1 MVKEEIDVGRYF
13 QRIGYDDDGRPSLAA
28 LKAIQARHT
37 EAIAFENIDPLLGRP
52 VLLDSASLA
61 RKLVDEG
68 RGGYCFEHNLLFKH
82 VLETLGWRVYG
93 LAARVLW
100 NRPDEEAIAPRSHML
115 LRVELEDESYIVDVG
130 FGGRTP
136 TAPLR
141 LDPAGEDPGVEQATP
156 HEPFRLQKAGRD
168 GAGDDFDLQCRIGD
182 AWKTLYR
189 FDLQR
194 QQACDYTF
202 ANHYLST
209 HPQSP
214 FVAGL
219 FAARPARGR
228 RYALLNNRL
237 SIHHMN
243 GTEEQRALTT
253 TAEIR
258 DALEDLFLI
267 RLPADVRDAM
277 DRRCIAFL
285 QG

>member
-1 MVKEEIDVGRYF
+1 MRHGECGMVKEENVGRYF
-13 QRIGYDDDGRPSLAA
+13 QRIGYGGDGRPSLAA
-28 LKAIQARHT
+28 LKAMQARHT
-37 EAIAFENIDPLLGRP
+37 EAMAFENIDPLLGRP
-52 VLLDSASLA
+52 VLLDTASLA

-68 RGGYCFEHNLLFKH
+68 RGGYCFEQNLLFKH
-82 VLETLGWRVYG
+82 VLETLGWRVHG

-100 NRPDEEAIAPRSHML
+100 NRPDGEAITPRSHML

-141 LDPAGEDPGVEQATP
+141 LDPGREQATP
-156 HEPFRLQKAGRD
+156 HESFRLQK
-168 GAGDDFDLQCRIGD
+168 AGDDFDLQCRIGD

-194 QQACDYTF
+194 QDACDYIF
-202 ANHYLST
+202 PNYYLST

-219 FAARPARGR
+219 FAARPARDR

-237 SIHHMN
+237 SIHHLN
-243 GTEEQRALTT
+243 GTEEQRALATT
-253 TAEIR
+253 TEIR
-258 DALEDLFLI
+258 EALGDLFLI
-267 RLPADVRDAM
+267 RLPADVRDGL
-277 DRRCIAFL
+277 DRRCSVFL
-285 QG
+285 PG